1 MAEPLENKGALTDK
15 LEADRQKMALQVTE
29 LQHRYYVPR
38 WIRVSVQDYPW
49 RWVLGTLIFGVL
61 LSRLP
66 ARKKEVYVSV
76 PSRDG
81 SIHDIGGSSIRERKA
96 KKAAQDEGQYRKR
109 EKRGP
114 FLTFRLWS
122 LIKPILT
129 AFLAREIYRRLS
141 RARLDISTM

>member
-29 LQHRYYVPR
+29 LQHRYDVPR

-49 RWVLGTLIFGVL
+49 RWILGTLIFGVL

-66 ARKKEVYVSV
+66 ARKKEVYVSL
-76 PSRDG
+76 PRRDG
-81 SIHDIGGSSIRERKA
+81 SIHDIGGSSIRE
-96 KKAAQDEGQYRKR
+96 KKVAQDEGEYRKR

-114 FLTFRLWS
+114 SLTFRLWS